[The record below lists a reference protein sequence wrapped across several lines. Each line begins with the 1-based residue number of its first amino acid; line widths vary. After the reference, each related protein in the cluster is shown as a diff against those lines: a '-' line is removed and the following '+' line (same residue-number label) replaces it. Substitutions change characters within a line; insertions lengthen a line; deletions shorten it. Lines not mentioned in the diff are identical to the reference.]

1 MDPAACSRLLPRA
14 LAFSTIK
21 ETHSVESN
29 QVAIDTLLLN
39 TVHIILSVCESFFF
53 PIMNRLSLYIFW
65 VKKQTKKHKN
75 WVNQVN
81 GLLFQHVLLFSLVDL
96 PWEPR
101 PVFSQGEY
109 I

>member
-1 MDPAACSRLLPRA
+1 MA
-14 LAFSTIK
+14 
-21 ETHSVESN
+21 V
-29 QVAIDTLLLN
+29 DTALLN
-39 TVHIILSVCESFFF
+39 TVHIIFSVCESFFF

-65 VKKQTKKHKN
+65 VKKQKKLKI
-75 WVNQVN
+75 WVNQVI